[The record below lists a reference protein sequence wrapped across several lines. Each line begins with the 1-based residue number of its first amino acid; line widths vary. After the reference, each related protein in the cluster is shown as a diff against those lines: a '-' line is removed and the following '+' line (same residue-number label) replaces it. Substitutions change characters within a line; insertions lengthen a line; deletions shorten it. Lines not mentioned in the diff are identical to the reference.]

1 MDKHTVSSKSE
12 QQLKV
17 VARAE
22 YISSQ
27 LLLTTDLQAKASFE
41 SELAY
46 LREQYRN
53 TLPDAVVI
61 ARVERLQA
69 LRKSIN
75 LRTVDNRRQYQQQT
89 ARAASKLCG
98 VAV

>member
-1 MDKHTVSSKSE
+1 MDKHTVTAKSE
-12 QQLKV
+12 RQLKIQEHG
-17 VARAE
+17 E
-22 YISSQ
+22 YIKSQ
-27 LLLTTDLQAKASFE
+27 RLLTTDVRAKKSF
-41 SELAY
+41 SAELKY
-46 LREQYRN
+46 LREQYKN
-53 TLPDAVVI
+53 TVPDSVLV
-61 ARVERLQA
+61 ARIERLQE

>member
-17 VARAE
+17 AARAE

-69 LRKSIN
+69 LRKTIN

-89 ARAASKLCG
+89 SRAASKLCG